1 MGTSVA
7 THMDSHTHT
16 KKKKKKTTSLSQ
28 QSQPQNRGRI
38 SSYGVTP
45 SRLFIFFSLSLSLSL
60 SLHHSLPLPF
70 SPPPFLRPSLTNTF
84 IMTWHLYN
92 NLLFSLQ
99 RSSTP
104 EIWSVGFML
113 RSFHSFCQSDNFF
126 FFFWLESFWQRKLD
140 VFTSQPSQG
149 RVSQRENNTKE
160 HLCTVQQRRREHCV
174 LIVKL
179 KTHPWHLNW
188 AANGCRTRLFM
199 LQPMR
204 SYLLPAPVCFSEAK

>member
-1 MGTSVA
+1 MNNGDQCGD
-7 THMDSHTHT
+7 THGLSHTHQEKKQKNNLPVTT
-16 KKKKKKTTSLSQ
+16 KSATEQRENLQ
-28 QSQPQNRGRI
+28 LRGHSI
-38 SSYGVTP
+38 PIVHF
-45 SRLFIFFSLSLSLSL
+45 LLSLSLSLSL

-126 FFFWLESFWQRKLD
+126 FFFGWSPSGSESWMCLPPNQARAGFPKGKTTPKNTSVLFNRGD
-140 VFTSQPSQG
+140 V
-149 RVSQRENNTKE
+149 NTVF
-160 HLCTVQQRRREHCV
+160 L
-174 LIVKL
+174 LWNL
-179 KTHPWHLNW
+179 KHIRDT
-188 AANGCRTRLFM
+188 
-199 LQPMR
+199 
-204 SYLLPAPVCFSEAK
+204 